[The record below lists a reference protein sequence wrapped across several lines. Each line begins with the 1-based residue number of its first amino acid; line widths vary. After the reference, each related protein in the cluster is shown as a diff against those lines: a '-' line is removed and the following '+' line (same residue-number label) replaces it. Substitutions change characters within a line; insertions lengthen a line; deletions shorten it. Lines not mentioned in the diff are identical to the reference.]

1 MREECSTDTIV
12 VGGGQAGIAM
22 SEHLSSVHVPHL
34 VLERHRIAERWRS
47 ARWDSL
53 VANGPAWHDR
63 FPGLAFSNIAPDAFV
78 PKEQVADYFETY
90 AKMIK
95 APIQTGV
102 EVIRAEPR
110 QDEAGFTVTTSAG
123 IITANRIVAATGA
136 FQRPLVPRFVPES
149 AALRQMHSSQY
160 RNPGD
165 LPEGAVLVVG
175 SGSSGVQIADELE
188 RAGRSVYLSVSRHDR
203 PPRAYRGRDYDWW
216 LGVLGLWD
224 VEAAPDAEHISIAVS
239 GAYGGRTI
247 DFRKLGH
254 QGIVLVGRVQ
264 SFDRGAITFAR
275 DLKENIAA
283 GDKNYLSLLDAA
295 DAYIER
301 HGLALPKEPAA
312 RCASPDPDCVTN
324 PLFEL
329 NLARAH
335 ISTIIW
341 ATGYESDFGWLEIPR
356 AFDAKGKPR
365 HRRGVTAEPGV
376 YFLGLPW
383 LTSRASSFI
392 WGVWHDAKY
401 IADHIEKQR
410 RYLLYHLASPPL
422 GGPVTAARNG

>member
-1 MREECSTDTIV
+1 MLEERSTDTIV

-22 SEHLSSVHVPHL
+22 SEHLSNIHVPHV

-47 ARWDSL
+47 ERWDSL

-63 FPGLAFSNIAPDAFV
+63 FPGLEFSNIDPDAFV
-78 PKEQVADYFETY
+78 PKDQVADYLETY

-102 EVIRAEPR
+102 EVIRAERR
-110 QDEAGFTVTTSAG
+110 QNEAGFTVTTSAG
-123 IITANRIVAATGA
+123 VMTANRIVAATGA
-136 FQRPLVPRFVPES
+136 FQRPVVPRLVPES
-149 AALRQMHSSQY
+149 ATLRQMHSSKY
-160 RNPGD
+160 RNPGE
-165 LPEGAVLVVG
+165 LPEGAALVIG

-224 VEAAPDAEHISIAVS
+224 VEATPGAEHISISVS

-254 QGIVLVGRVQ
+254 QGIVLLGRAQ
-264 SFDRGAITFAR
+264 SFDRGTMTFAP
-275 DLKENIAA
+275 DLAENIAA
-283 GDKNYLSLLDAA
+283 GDANYLSLLDAA
-295 DAYIER
+295 DAYIAQNR
-301 HGLALPKEPAA
+301 IDLPKEPTA
-312 RCASPDPDCVTN
+312 RCMPPDPECVAN
-324 PLFEL
+324 PLLEL

-341 ATGYESDFGWLEIPR
+341 ATGYETDFGWLKIPR
-356 AFDAKGKPR
+356 AFDEKGKPR
-365 HRRGVTAEPGV
+365 HRRGVAAEPGV

-401 IADHIEKQR
+401 IADHIDKQR
-410 RYLLYHLASPPL
+410 RYLLYHMASPPL
-422 GGPVTAARNG
+422 GGPVTVARDG